1 MGKHIETMKR
11 WMDSFASDV
20 AAVQGLVDNEKI
32 PREARLAGAAALNY
46 MVTRLDL
53 IPDWEESCGLIDD
66 AMVLRVAMADAA
78 ERDLDALT
86 GEVMRGV
93 HRLANEAEGVKTV
106 LGDIYP
112 RFKRYVTELG
122 NVVVRGRHPRVIVDD
137 GKQREQLFDEIENDL
152 QRLPLPTMTD
162 PDRVERTVMNYLSQ
176 RLK

>member
-66 AMVLRVAMADAA
+66 ADGAA
-78 ERDLDALT
+78 
-86 GEVMRGV
+86 RG
-93 HRLANEAEGVKTV
+93 H
-106 LGDIYP
+106 
-112 RFKRYVTELG
+112 
-122 NVVVRGRHPRVIVDD
+122 GRR
-137 GKQREQLFDEIENDL
+137 R
-152 QRLPLPTMTD
+152 RA
-162 PDRVERTVMNYLSQ
+162 
-176 RLK
+176 